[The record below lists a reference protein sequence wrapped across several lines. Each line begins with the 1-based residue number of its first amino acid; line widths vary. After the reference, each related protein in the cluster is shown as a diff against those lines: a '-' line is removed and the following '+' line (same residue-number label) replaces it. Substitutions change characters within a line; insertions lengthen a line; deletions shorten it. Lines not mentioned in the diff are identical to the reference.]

1 MLIQLIAQHPQALG
15 SVLKSTPTWVWGL
28 FAALLALGL
37 SQVRNRRVGLARIA
51 LTPLVM
57 VGLSLWGT
65 LSAFNASP
73 LFGQV
78 LLAWLVCAALM
89 LGLTAPL
96 SPPAG
101 TRFDAAS
108 RSFHL
113 PGSWVPLVLILGIF
127 LTKYTVGV
135 ELSMQP
141 ALALDG
147 EYALIVSSLYG
158 LFSGIFAG
166 RTLRLWR
173 LLRRASS
180 TTAAT
185 SIVNA

>member
-1 MLIQLIAQHPQALG
+1 MLIQLITQHPQALG
-15 SVLKSTPTWVWGL
+15 TVLKSTPPWVWGL

-37 SQVRNRRVGLARIA
+37 SQVRSRRVSLARST
-51 LTPLVM
+51 LTPVVM

-65 LSAFNASP
+65 VNAFSASP
-73 LFGQV
+73 LFVQV
-78 LLAWLVCAALM
+78 LLAWLVGAVLM
-89 LGLTAPL
+89 LGLIAAQAA
-96 SPPAG
+96 PAG
-101 TRFDAAS
+101 TRFDPAT
-108 RSFHL
+108 RSFHM

-135 ELSMQP
+135 DMSMQP

-147 EYALIVSSLYG
+147 QYALVVSGLYG

-173 LLRRASS
+173 LLRRSS
-180 TTAAT
+180 SATTAT
-185 SIVNA
+185 PIVNA